1 MNTVQTETGVSSF
14 SSNPFNVL
22 LVEDEQ
28 SVANGLKLILDDA
41 GYNVDLALNGQK
53 ALDIFKGN
61 GVDLVV
67 SDLRLP
73 DIDGMDVIREIKT
86 QKPATEIIVI
96 TGYPSLDS
104 AIDSGRL
111 GVREYLRKPFT
122 EEEFMGSVNKA
133 MQDRQEVSFESFFDR
148 TKEGR
153 LIQKREVVRILDRT
167 AADQVFWRELM
178 EQGSEA
184 LTEYTLSSQAK
195 AAIVSGD
202 LNWINGHVG
211 ELTQKQL
218 RFIYKR
224 LEQEAW

>member
-1 MNTVQTETGVSSF
+1 MNMVQTDTAASLSG
-14 SSNPFNVL
+14 NPYHVL
-22 LVEDEQ
+22 LVEDEKN
-28 SVANGLKLILDDA
+28 VANGLKLILDDA
-41 GYNVDLALNGQK
+41 GYNVDVALNGQK
-53 ALDIFKGN
+53 ALDIFKGD
-61 GVDLVV
+61 GIDLVV

-73 DIDGMDVIREIKT
+73 DIDGIEVIKEIKA
-86 QKPATEIIVI
+86 QKPSTEIIVI

-122 EEEFMGSVNKA
+122 EEEFIGTVNKA
-133 MQDRQEVSFESFFDR
+133 MQERQEVSFESFFER

-153 LIQKREVVRILDRT
+153 LIQKREVVRVLDRT
-167 AADQVFWRELM
+167 ATDQGFWRELM
-178 EQGSEA
+178 EQGSQA
-184 LTEYTLSSQAK
+184 LQEYTLSPQAK

-202 LNWINGHVG
+202 LRWINDHVG

-224 LEQEAW
+224 LEQEVW